1 MGCLHLGGHKKK
13 NMLIWTQPQNCSLNS
28 RVLFCSRNFIPT
40 CQNTSHTRRCI
51 NSWAA
56 CMWMN
61 TSSVDQLRLCPA
73 NIGENYYIWRAKS
86 WVVIPPSQWSFRS
99 PSIKLHKIAVRSRSA
114 CLLKKKGYHW
124 MAHQTIPEKREPPA
138 RWGAIPKPDLKETQG
153 PARLALR
160 RMWHGPMD
168 CDCTMFIHFW
178 VNGIYPIVSK
188 KIK

>member
-40 CQNTSHTRRCI
+40 CQNMSHTRRCI

-73 NIGENYYIWRAKS
+73 NVGENYYIWRAKS

-114 CLLKKKGYHW
+114 CLLKKKGIIGWHIKQFQKKGSPQ
-124 MAHQTIPEKREPPA
+124 HGEGPSPSPTSKKR
-138 RWGAIPKPDLKETQG
+138 KDQPDLPCDGCGMVPWIAIAPCLFIFGWMGYTQLF
-153 PARLALR
+153 R
-160 RMWHGPMD
+160 
-168 CDCTMFIHFW
+168 
-178 VNGIYPIVSK
+178 K
-188 KIK
+188 K